1 MTNSSHDDVVKFF
14 IEEKWTVNRV
24 NSKNETPIYLASKCG
39 HLNVEKYLLKQRG
52 YNCLEIAI
60 TQGHKTIVE
69 EYLLNKQHKD
79 EDLWTKLIKNAQLEE
94 INSERTWQERLFPKL
109 SENFEDDYTPMRKLI
124 KYMPDVADD
133 FMSKRL
139 TEHKDNGKSSD
150 ATVNFLK
157 ISFQFLNGLTTSI
170 DHLAMKRQ
178 QSNDEQQ
185 AATAMDVKNPKR
197 S

>member
-1 MTNSSHDDVVKFF
+1 HDDVVKFF

-24 NSKNETPIYLASKCG
+24 NSKNEKTIYLASKCG
-39 HLNVEKYLLKQRG
+39 HLNVE
-52 YNCLEIAI
+52 NCLEIAI

-157 ISFQFLNGLTTSI
+157 ISFQFLNGLT
-170 DHLAMKRQ
+170 
-178 QSNDEQQ
+178 
-185 AATAMDVKNPKR
+185 
-197 S
+197 